1 MNRVVVVRRSCVLVL
16 ILMAAQTLCSMEPTI
31 EFYAEASRLNVN
43 LPSDDRT
50 ESELA
55 CRVGG
60 VDVGTNGARDKIRG
74 QSSGFHHEKLAL
86 DVKNNFCNKN
96 RSFPISNFEPSSKIP
111 SLTKPLSER
120 APQGLCLT
128 ETEKI
133 EMIQEIQQRCWV
145 LCEGIER
152 FKKESSNLEELSPG
166 NGQQFKAHISN
177 WESTAHSMYRSELKQ
192 LAGGRDLAKQIYVV
206 NRELFRKAVA
216 EHLSSLNDVIY
227 ASFYREKD
235 KNDRARLLMA
245 RWSDF
250 TMDFFLDLMDR
261 KIFKLSSPDVMTSQF
276 VSSYL
281 LGKFPPFDV
290 PTTYL
295 NFYVRESILR
305 DRNAIQLRE
314 LSQQFNEATW
324 K

>member
-1 MNRVVVVRRSCVLVL
+1 VSKYNFPYCLDAHVFFVDLSIYVVSV
-16 ILMAAQTLCSMEPTI
+16 
-31 EFYAEASRLNVN
+31 
-43 LPSDDRT
+43 
-50 ESELA
+50 
-55 CRVGG
+55 
-60 VDVGTNGARDKIRG
+60 
-74 QSSGFHHEKLAL
+74 
-86 DVKNNFCNKN
+86 
-96 RSFPISNFEPSSKIP
+96 
-111 SLTKPLSER
+111 
-120 APQGLCLT
+120 
-128 ETEKI
+128 
-133 EMIQEIQQRCWV
+133 IQEIQQRCWV

-152 FKKESSNLEELSPG
+152 FKKESSNLEKLSPD

-177 WESTAHSMYRSELKQ
+177 WESTAHSMYISELKQ
-192 LAGGRDLAKQIYVV
+192 LAGGRDLAKQIKKNLHDYVV

-227 ASFYREKD
+227 SGFYREKD
-235 KNDRARLLMA
+235 KNDRARLLIA

-250 TMDFFLDLMDR
+250 TMDFFLDLIDR

-314 LSQQFNEATW
+314 LSQRESYSCNKNKRYISDQCIYCCDPHV
-324 K
+324 